1 MKKLIIFFSSVCLLS
16 TLSSCSDFFDQESDH
31 VIYTENRKLTNP
43 TDSMYSLTGI
53 WNKLQAIADRTILL
67 GEVRGDLCTLTSVAS
82 SDLRDVSEFNI
93 GPDNIYNR
101 PRDYYAVI
109 NNCNYFIAH
118 ADTALKDN
126 RNEYIFMREYAAVKA
141 IRAWTYL
148 QLVINYGSVP
158 FVTEPILTKEEAEKA
173 YPRYDI
179 AQVAEYFISDLLPLA
194 ERYGRDYPKYGTI
207 RFTDS
212 RFFYFPI
219 NIVLGDL
226 YLWHGSASGNKESF
240 KQSALCYYKYIS
252 ERNGDNETYPT
263 GTDRT
268 TWRTGSSSWEQ
279 FQDVTWITNF
289 FDESYSTEAELIT
302 MIPCD
307 SIPAEGNY
315 SQMRNLF
322 TVTDY
327 NNNKPSI
334 SLSPRMEE
342 ISEAQ
347 EYCLVGENG
356 MTVSYSPKGLPYHR
370 SGDLRLTSYC
380 TERRLTDKMTGDIT
394 EVTTLDKYLTRN
406 VHIYRRQMVYLR
418 MAEALNQAGY
428 PRMAFLILS
437 RGLTN
442 SAIVEDVYSYMYDM
456 DGSESD
462 FAFLDQFS
470 FPDSRY
476 IEFTVDYLTSSGGGA
491 FGRNANT
498 MGMHSR
504 GSGFTPMNEFYR
516 LPVDTLRSE
525 REQTPDLQAFVD
537 DLILTEGALEFAYEG
552 TRYYDI
558 MRFAMRSANP
568 GQFLAE
574 KVYARRGA
582 ANADVVRSEIKSDL
596 TQKENWY
603 LKWNGAIGF

>member
-1 MKKLIIFFSSVCLLS
+1 MKKLIIFISSVCLLS
-16 TLSSCSDFFDQESDH
+16 SLSSCSDFFDQESDH
-31 VIYTENRKLTNP
+31 VIYTENRKLTNS
-43 TDSMYSLTGI
+43 TDSLYSLTGI
-53 WNKLQAIADRTILL
+53 WNKLQALADRTILL

-93 GPDNIYNR
+93 GPDNMYNR

-148 QLVINYGSVP
+148 QLVMNYGSVP
-158 FVTEPILTKEEAEKA
+158 FVTDPILTKEEAEKT

-179 AQVAEYFISDLLPLA
+179 TQVAEYFINDLLPLA

-240 KQSALCYYKYIS
+240 KQAALRYYKYIS
-252 ERNGDNETYPT
+252 ERNGDNESYPT
-263 GTDRT
+263 STDRNE
-268 TWRTGSSSWEQ
+268 WMTGSSSW
-279 FQDVTWITNF
+279 DYVKSSWSNF
-289 FDESYSTEAELIT
+289 FYNETYYSDCELIT

-315 SQMRNLF
+315 SQLRNLF
-322 TVTDY
+322 TITDY
-327 NNNKPSI
+327 NDNKPSI
-334 SLSPRMEE
+334 TQSPRMEE

-347 EYCLVGENG
+347 EYCLVAENG
-356 MTVSYSPKGLPYHR
+356 TTVSYSPKGMSNHR
-370 SGDLRLTSYC
+370 SGDLRLLSYC
-380 TERRLTDKMTGDIT
+380 NERHLTDKMTGDMT
-394 EVTTLDKYLTRN
+394 EVTTIDKYYTRN
-406 VHIYRRQMVYLR
+406 VHIYRRQMIYLR

-428 PRMAFLILS
+428 PRMAFLVLS

-442 SAIVEDVYSYMYDM
+442 SAIVEDVYSYMLYDWE
-456 DGSESD
+456 GYASD
-462 FAFLDQFS
+462 IDFLDQFS

-476 IEFTVDYLTSSGGGA
+476 IEFTVDDLNSTGGS
-491 FGRNANT
+491 FGRTPNT
-498 MGMHSR
+498 MGIHSR
-504 GSGFTPMNEFYR
+504 GCGFTSMNEYYQ

-525 REQTPDLQAFVD
+525 REQTADLQAYVD
-537 DLILTEGALEFAYEG
+537 DLILTEGALEFSYEG

-558 MRFAMRSANP
+558 LRFAMRSANP

-574 KVYARRGA
+574 KVYARRGE
-582 ANADVVRSEIKSDL
+582 ANSDIVRGEIKSDL